1 MSDCTFFKYG
11 IRWQLFFSKLFLFFY
26 TLCIRTTIPAFP
38 VIYPCKSN
46 CNFIFFYTK
55 SDPFLENDRCVD
67 TSYEFSPNWKLLLA
81 PTSMFACV
89 SPHQHLL
96 IVRIYATWQNPPP
109 GVIPA
114 LFQDWQNKILCNN
127 LCICKPPPS
136 VPGMERQAKYLTARK
151 MQQDNKELLWGV
163 FPPSF
168 LLIGLTISNDVFWAR
183 VSTGKF

>member
-96 IVRIYATWQNPPP
+96 IVRIYATWQ
-109 GVIPA
+109 
-114 LFQDWQNKILCNN
+114 
-127 LCICKPPPS
+127 KPPL
-136 VPGMERQAKYLTARK
+136 E
-151 MQQDNKELLWGV
+151 
-163 FPPSF
+163 
-168 LLIGLTISNDVFWAR
+168 
-183 VSTGKF
+183 